1 MAGHGENGL
10 SRGKSLDMWQDGC
23 LIELVVEQDDHDIE
37 SRFFCIQFQSDSL
50 ARVPRHQRRVEIDNE
65 YANKH
70 VQSDNA

>member
-37 SRFFCIQFQSDSL
+37 SRFF
-50 ARVPRHQRRVEIDNE
+50 
-65 YANKH
+65 
-70 VQSDNA
+70 